1 MLPGKAWQTPFG
13 AYAPVIG
20 GRPVAV
26 VGAMALVLQ
35 LPAEGKLAAGGV
47 AAIVK
52 RPPGAGAEWL
62 GSARGHDFFVSTA
75 GCAEPDGLAVRAY
88 SALVLAGPSHTQMW
102 MDDGTCWCALT
113 YSRFGCLWSTS
124 CMPCHA
130 RVKLQLRPRPGCAC

>member
-20 GRPVAV
+20 GRPVAA

-62 GSARGHDFFVSTA
+62 GSARGHDFFFSTA
-75 GCAEPDGLAVRAY
+75 GCAEPDGLAVRACP
-88 SALVLAGPSHTQMW
+88 ALVLAGPLRTRMW
-102 MDDGTCWCALT
+102 MVDGTCWCALT
-113 YSRFGCLWSTS
+113 YSRFGCLRRTS
-124 CMPCHA
+124 CMSCYD
-130 RVKLQLRPRPGCAC
+130 RVRLQLCLRPNHAC